1 VTGLKLVGRFFD
13 RSRRV
18 PTLSRVLTP
27 PAASVA
33 LADMAP
39 PESRDDRAARGGVKA
54 APGVRPSENELERAE
69 HLRALV
75 RAHYSNIWRFL
86 RRLGFDE
93 HLADDA
99 AQDLFLVAV
108 RRIGGIR
115 PESERAFLYATALRI
130 ATALKR
136 KHARE
141 VPVDPL
147 DAHSAIVETAAA
159 TLDERLDEE
168 RARELLY
175 RLLSE
180 LDERFR
186 VVFVMYELEELTM
199 PEIADALEIPLG
211 TATSRLRTAREDF
224 RARLARHRMRTRR
237 EEGT

>member
-1 VTGLKLVGRFFD
+1 MVVLKFGGRFFD
-13 RSRRV
+13 RSRPV
-18 PTLSRVLTP
+18 VALSRVLTP
-27 PAASVA
+27 PAASA
-33 LADMAP
+33 AIADMAP
-39 PESRDDRAARGGVKA
+39 PERSDARALGEGVNGAVGTRSFK
-54 APGVRPSENELERAE
+54 SELERTE

-86 RRLGFDE
+86 RRLGFEE

-99 AQDLFLVAV
+99 AQELFLVAV
-108 RRIGGIR
+108 RRIDGVR
-115 PESERAFLYATALRI
+115 PESERAFLYSTALRI

-136 KHARE
+136 KQARE
-141 VPVDPL
+141 VSVDPL
-147 DAHSAIVETAAA
+147 ETHSAIVETAAA
-159 TLDERLDEE
+159 TLDERLDDE

-186 VVFVMYELEELTM
+186 IVFVMYELEELTM
-199 PEIADALEIPLG
+199 PEIAAALEIPLG

-237 EEGT
+237 EEAT

>member
-1 VTGLKLVGRFFD
+1 VSGLKLVGRFFD

-18 PTLSRVLTP
+18 ATLSRVLTP
-27 PAASVA
+27 PAASAA

-39 PESRDDRAARGGVKA
+39 PESRNDRAARGGVKA
-54 APGVRPSENELERAE
+54 AHPSENELERAE

-93 HLADDA
+93 YLADDA
-99 AQDLFLVAV
+99 AQDLFVVAV

-199 PEIADALEIPLG
+199 PEIAEALEIPLG

-224 RARLARHRMRTRR
+224 RARLARHRRRTRR